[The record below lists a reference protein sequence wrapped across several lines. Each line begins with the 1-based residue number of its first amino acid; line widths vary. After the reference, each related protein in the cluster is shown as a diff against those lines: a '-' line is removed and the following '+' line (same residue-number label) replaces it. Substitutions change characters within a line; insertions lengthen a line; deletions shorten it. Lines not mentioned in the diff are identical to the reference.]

1 MAFRGCHKAM
11 ANMDNRTKE
20 LESELAAAKCR
31 YLETNNRRQKSERY
45 CREIQ
50 LQQQEDRQ
58 NHDRMEILVE
68 KLQQQLKSYKLQI
81 EEAEQICSLLFISS
95 AHSRN
100 IK

>member
-1 MAFRGCHKAM
+1 MAFRGCHKTM

-68 KLQQQLKSYKLQI
+68 KLQQQLKSYSCPI
-81 EEAEQICSLLFISS
+81 PDRIDMICSKQVI
-95 AHSRN
+95 N
-100 IK
+100 INTLPIM